1 MINGLP
7 EGIFLTSVD
16 LFFATKDPGAKI
28 FVEIRTVELGT
39 PTGFLVQD
47 YAQIALNPE
56 NINIVQ
62 RYSACK
68 LKKVIL

>member
-1 MINGLP
+1 MLRHLRRHLHRDPLAQSFTVTEP

-47 YAQIALNPE
+47 YTHRLP
-56 NINIVQ
+56 
-62 RYSACK
+62 
-68 LKKVIL
+68 